1 MKATK
6 KKKRA
11 AVKMRPP
18 KAAVRYDDA
27 LPIFTGIVLAHVG
40 KKGLA
45 HNCFLRDA
53 DGNLTYI
60 IREKLIG
67 ETRGKLSVAA
77 KKSVG
82 RYVTDNPVATPE
94 ELFDDQLKDETRDTL
109 EYVTGKK
116 FEVFVRLVERRIVG
130 QDWVR
135 GIWPPIDGVPP
146 VVVFASHKGGVGR
159 STALLVSAVEF
170 ARRGYSILAIDADLE
185 APGLGEMFIPESRS
199 PQFGALDYFVE
210 NGRGTVNAKFLTQM
224 QSISTLTRGKGKI
237 SVVPAVGMRCR
248 EFPQNVIGKISRAY
262 LEDMPIDGSRS
273 KTLLE
278 QMRDMVRDLSAIR
291 KYDAIFVDARAGLNE
306 TTAAT
311 VQGLGADVLFFGVDT
326 PQTWDGYRYFLA
338 HLARFKPEDRDDDWR
353 FRLKMVHAKALNDP
367 KALAHFRDNSFEL
380 FAEHLYD
387 EINESEEAGGG
398 SFGFDVDDPTAPHF
412 AWPIMMDPKFYEF
425 DPVAHPEQILPDD
438 YQTSFGEFVSNLADR
453 LGLK

>member
-6 KKKRA
+6 KKRA
-11 AVKMRPP
+11 VAKTMPP

-27 LPIFTGIVLAHVG
+27 LPVFTGIVLAHVG

-60 IREKLIG
+60 IRGKMMG
-67 ETRGKLSVAA
+67 ETRDKLSAAA
-77 KKSVG
+77 KKNVG
-82 RYVTDNPVATPE
+82 PYVTDNPVATPE
-94 ELFDDQLKDETRDTL
+94 ELFDDQLKDETRDTF
-109 EYVTGKK
+109 EYVTGRK

-135 GIWPPIDGVPP
+135 GIWPPIDGAPP
-146 VVVFASHKGGVGR
+146 IVVFASHKGGVGR

-199 PQFGALDYFVE
+199 PHFGALDYFVE
-210 NGRGTVNAKFLTQM
+210 NGRGTVNAKFLSQM
-224 QSISTLTRGKGKI
+224 QSRSTLTRGKGKI

-262 LEDMPIDGSRS
+262 LEDMPIDGSQS
-273 KTLLE
+273 MTLLE
-278 QMRDMVRDLSAIR
+278 QMRNMVRDLSANR

-311 VQGLGADVLFFGVDT
+311 VQGLGAEVLFFGVDT

-338 HLARFKPEDRDDDWR
+338 HLARFKPTDGDNDWR

-387 EINESEEAGGG
+387 EINESEEADGG
-398 SFGFDVDDPTAPHF
+398 SFGFDVDDPTAPHY
-412 AWPIMMDPKFYEF
+412 AWPVMMDPKYYEF
-425 DPVAHPEQILPDD
+425 DPVAHPEQILPDE
-438 YQTSFGEFVSNLADR
+438 YHTSFGEFVSNLADR